1 MKVNRAGRVLCL
13 PETAVPELLG
23 SSCGAGLGEGL
34 DCLLGDV
41 CGGRKA
47 KQRGSPAQ
55 RKAVPPR
62 CVYAP
67 QVPQPKEELTL

>member
-1 MKVNRAGRVLCL
+1 MKVNRAGRALCL

-41 CGGRKA
+41 CGVRKT
-47 KQRGSPAQ
+47 KQKGSPAQ
-55 RKAVPPR
+55 RKAVPPPG
-62 CVYAP
+62 VF
-67 QVPQPKEELTL
+67 TLHR